1 MAVTDETLRL
11 VRDLRNAVGTEADNA
26 VRNLTTVWVKG
37 WTGLAD
43 RWRTALIDVLAL
55 QAELQRWPSPW
66 QLTRL
71 EQVQRA
77 MLATERT
84 LTDLGEQVT
93 TDITTA
99 AHNASGATVDREP
112 HILASQ
118 LPTAAIA
125 GAAALYAGKV
135 SANAL
140 AVDRTRTA
148 KQVAR
153 YTSQLAVNGRNA
165 VQRQLIGGNRKPAVT
180 TLLAQVEGGFN
191 SALSSAIDT
200 ARVETV
206 DAYRGTAR
214 TIHMANADVL
224 QGWSWHCRCALTS
237 CCSCWAMDDGN
248 IHPADEPGPLD
259 HIGGHCQ
266 RLPILRSWRRLGYT
280 EDEPPS
286 VIQPARDRFDSLTE
300 ADQVKIMGRGRYE
313 LLTSG
318 AVQWEQLAMRRESA
332 RWRPSYAPTPLR
344 DLQRIASTRQSA

>member
-11 VRDLRNAVGTEADNA
+11 VRDLRNAVGAEADNA
-26 VRNLTTVWVKG
+26 VRGLTAAWVKG

-43 RWRTALIDVLAL
+43 RWRAALTDVLAL

-84 LTDLGEQVT
+84 LTDLGAQAT
-93 TDITTA
+93 TDITSA
-99 AHNASGATVDREP
+99 AHSASGATVDREP

-118 LPTAAIA
+118 LPAAAIT
-125 GAAALYAGKV
+125 GAVALYAGKV

-148 KQVAR
+148 KQVAK
-153 YTSQLAVNGRNA
+153 YTAPLAANGRNA
-165 VQRQLIGGNRKPAVT
+165 VQRQLIGGSRKPAVA

-224 QGWSWHCRCALTS
+224 QGWSWHCKCDERS
-237 CCSCWAMDDGN
+237 CISCWAMDGTEYR
-248 IHPADEPGPLD
+248 ADEDGPLD
-259 HIGGHCQ
+259 HGNGRCM
-266 RLPILRSWRRLGYT
+266 RLSLLRSWQRLGYT

-286 VIQPARDRFDSLTE
+286 VIQPARNRFDALPE
-300 ADQVKIMGRGRYE
+300 ADQIKIMGRARRE

-318 AVQWEQLAMRRESA
+318 AVQWSDFATRRES
-332 RWRPSYAPTPLR
+332 RNWRPSYVPTTLR
-344 DLQRIASTRQSA
+344 DLQRIASTRQPA